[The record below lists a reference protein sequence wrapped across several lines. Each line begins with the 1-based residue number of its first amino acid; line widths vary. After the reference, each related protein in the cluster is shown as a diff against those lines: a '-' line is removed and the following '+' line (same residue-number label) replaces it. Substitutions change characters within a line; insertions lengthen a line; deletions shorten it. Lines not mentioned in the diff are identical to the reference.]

1 MKAKMLFGTAG
12 VPHSSGG
19 PDSISGIERVSALRL
34 DAMELEFVRG
44 VHMSEG
50 TAHSVGNA
58 ARDNNVM
65 LRVHAPYFINLNSAE
80 KKKIEASK
88 KRIFDS
94 ARIGEIC
101 GAKIVT
107 FHPAYYGGS
116 GREECMR
123 AVESAV
129 NDILGGME
137 KEKMNIRLA
146 PETTGKGSQFGS
158 LSETLELCRRI
169 PEIMPMVDFSHLHAR
184 ENGRFKTK
192 RDFAEAINEIK
203 KSNRKFLENLQMHVS
218 GINFSAKGERNH
230 MNMQEIGN
238 SFNYKWLLE
247 ALRGENASGCIIC
260 ESPNLEEDAL
270 LMKKYWEK
278 L

>member
-1 MKAKMLFGTAG
+1 MLFGTAG
-12 VPHSSGG
+12 VPHSSGR
-19 PDSISGIERVSALRL
+19 PDSISGIERISALKL

-44 VHMSEG
+44 VHMGAE
-50 TAHSVGNA
+50 TAQAVGKA
-58 ARDNNVM
+58 AQENNVM

-80 KKKIEASK
+80 KNKIVASK

-107 FHPAYYGGS
+107 FHPAYYGAS
-116 GREECMR
+116 NKEECMQ
-123 AVESAV
+123 AVENAI
-129 NDILGGME
+129 NDILEGME
-137 KEKMNIRLA
+137 KEKMRIMLA

-158 LSETLELCRRI
+158 LSETLELCRRV

-184 ENGRFKTK
+184 DNGRFKAK
-192 RDFAEAINEIK
+192 KDFVDAINEIK
-203 KSNRKFLENLQMHVS
+203 RADKKFLGNLQMHVS

-230 MNMQEIGN
+230 MNLQEEGN
-238 SFNYKWLLE
+238 TFNYKWLLE
-247 ALRGENASGCIIC
+247 ALHEEDASGCIIC

-270 LMKKYWEK
+270 LMKKYWER

>member
-1 MKAKMLFGTAG
+1 MKPKMLFGTAG
-12 VPHSSGG
+12 VPHSSSK
-19 PDSISGIERVSALRL
+19 PDSVSGIERISALKL

-50 TAHSVGNA
+50 TAHSVGKA
-58 ARDNNVM
+58 ARESNVM

-80 KKKIEASK
+80 KRKIEASR
-88 KRIFDS
+88 KRIFES
-94 ARIGEIC
+94 AKIGEIC
-101 GAKIVT
+101 GARIVT
-107 FHPAYYGGS
+107 FHPAYYGESS
-116 GREECMR
+116 GEECMR
-123 AVESAV
+123 AVENAV
-129 NDILGGME
+129 NDILAKME
-137 KEKMNIRLA
+137 KEKMRIRLA

-184 ENGRFKTK
+184 ENGRFKN
-192 RDFAEAINEIK
+192 RQDFLEVINEIK

-230 MNMQEIGN
+230 MNLQERGN

-247 ALRGENASGCIIC
+247 ALHGENASGCIIC

-270 LMKKYWEK
+270 LMKKYWEG

>member
-1 MKAKMLFGTAG
+1 MKPKMLFGTAG
-12 VPHSSGG
+12 VPHSSGR
-19 PDSISGIERVSALRL
+19 PDSISGIERISALKL

-44 VHMSEG
+44 VHMSEE
-50 TAHSVGNA
+50 TAQAVGKA
-58 ARDNNVM
+58 SRENNVM
-65 LRVHAPYFINLNSAE
+65 LRVHAPYFINLNSSE

-101 GAKIVT
+101 GARIVT
-107 FHPAYYGGS
+107 FHPAYYGEG
-116 GREECMR
+116 GKEECMWN
-123 AVESAV
+123 VENALNELLNEMQSRIIKIV
-129 NDILGGME
+129 
-137 KEKMNIRLA
+137 LA

-158 LSETLELCRRI
+158 LKEALELCRRI

-192 RDFAEAINEIK
+192 GDFVEAVNEIK

-230 MNMQEIGN
+230 MNMQEKGN
-238 SFNYKWLLE
+238 TFNYKWLLE
-247 ALRGENASGCIIC
+247 ALHGENASGCIIC